1 MDTFSPDTRCI
12 PGQPQADSGS
22 LGRLN
27 PGQLRL
33 FFDTMV
39 QGVAYCKMVYDGDTP
54 VDFTYVD
61 VNPAFANLTGLE
73 NVTGRA
79 VSEVIPGIRERDPG
93 LLAIYGR
100 VARGGPPERFE
111 YHLESLGQWFSLA
124 AFCPQP
130 GYFVAV
136 FDVITERKRT
146 EQALRVSEERLRFA
160 LEGANDGLWDV
171 NMETGAVY
179 MSPRGCAILGYDP
192 AEMEC
197 VARSWK
203 DLVSEEDM
211 PLTMR
216 RLEDYLEGRSPLFEV
231 EQRLKTKSG
240 ELKWVLTRGKASR
253 LDDHGRPSRMTG
265 THTDI
270 TERKRTEQALRESES
285 RYRLLIESAGDAIYV
300 SDSAGRLV
308 DVNARALEQTGYTRE
323 ELLGLCI
330 GDVDPEYRR
339 QPEIPSLEDLSS
351 AGGGIFQTTHRR
363 KDGTAYPVEVR
374 VAVLDLGGKPHF
386 MGIARD
392 TSERRQMQEALIQS
406 EKMMSVGGL
415 AAGMAHEINNP
426 LGGIL
431 QNVQVIRRRLS
442 DASAQNHQAAQEAGC
457 PWESIG
463 RFMEARGIFRFLDS
477 IQEAGSRAA
486 KIVNSMLEF
495 SRKSD
500 AAHDWADINELLEC
514 SVVLCST
521 DYSLKKK
528 YDFRKIAIERD
539 YAPGLPRVMCS
550 KSKIQQVFMNILGN
564 AAHAL
569 AGAPSPR
576 ITLRTRGAG
585 EWVRIELEDN
595 GPGMDEN
602 TRRKAF
608 EPFFTTKPVGEGT
621 GLGLSISYFIVT
633 SNHRGTIEVDS
644 EPGKG
649 ARFLIRLPVSA
660 ETRESASKP

>member
-1 MDTFSPDTRCI
+1 MDHATT
-12 PGQPQADSGS
+12 QAEAGS

-27 PGQLRL
+27 HEHLRL

-39 QGVAYCKMVYDGDTP
+39 QGVAYCKMEFDKDQP
-54 VDFTYVD
+54 VDFVYVD
-61 VNPAFANLTGLE
+61 VNPAFAALTGLE

-111 YHLESLGQWFSLA
+111 YYLESLGQWFSLA

-146 EQALRVSEERLRFA
+146 EQALKVSEERLRFA

-179 MSPRGCAILGYDP
+179 MSPRGCAILGYEP
-192 AEMEC
+192 AELQS
-197 VARSWK
+197 VVRSWR

-216 RLEDYLEGRSPLFEV
+216 RLEDYLVGRSPVFEV

-240 ELKWVLTRGKASR
+240 ETKWVLTRGKASR
-253 LDDHGRPSRMTG
+253 LDGQGRPSRMTG

-300 SDSAGRLV
+300 SDRDGRLV

-323 ELLGLCI
+323 ELLRLRI
-330 GDVDPEYRR
+330 VDVDTEFSL
-339 QPEIPSLEDLSS
+339 QPEVPTLEDI
-351 AGGGIFQTTHRR
+351 ARKGGGMFQTTHRR
-363 KDGTAYPVEVR
+363 KDGVTYPVEVR
-374 VAVLDLGGKPHF
+374 VAVLNLGGEPHF

-392 TSERRQMQEALIQS
+392 ISERREMQEALIQS

-442 DASAQNHQAAQEAGC
+442 EDSAPNIQAARESGC

-463 RFMEARGIFRFLDS
+463 RFMESRGIPRFLEN
-477 IQEAGSRAA
+477 IHEAGTRAA
-486 KIVNSMLEF
+486 NIVNSMLEF
-495 SRKSD
+495 SRRSD
-500 AAHDWADINELLEC
+500 AAYDRADINSLLD
-514 SVVLCST
+514 STVALCAT
-521 DYSLKKK
+521 DYNLKRK
-528 YDFRKIAIERD
+528 YDFRKISIERD
-539 YAPGLPRVMCS
+539 YDPSLPQVLCA
-550 KSKIQQVFMNILGN
+550 KSKIQQVFMNILSN

-569 AGAPSPR
+569 ASASSPR
-576 ITLRTRGAG
+576 IIMRTRTAG
-585 EWVRIELEDN
+585 SWVRIELEDN

-602 TRRKAF
+602 TKRKAF

-621 GLGLSISYFIVT
+621 GLGLSVSYFIIT
-633 SNHRGTIEVDS
+633 SNHRGTIEIDS
-644 EPGKG
+644 LPGKG
-649 ARFLIRLPVSA
+649 TRFLIRLPVSA
-660 ETRESASKP
+660 GGREASA